1 MGWRVKGVF
10 LGILLVGVLVRLK
23 GVSNPFLDD
32 QGWRQADTASMALN
46 MLGHLGSLPDVLFPM
61 LNYDGSGPQK
71 VELEF
76 PFLPYLLAITWKV
89 LGWADLWGRLW
100 AIFFSLLTVA
110 GVFRLGRLA
119 FSERVGLWA
128 AAFYAFMP
136 LTTYYGRVV
145 MPEPVAQA
153 FSIGALYSLF
163 LWRKNPS
170 QKKLC
175 LAAFLMS
182 AAILAKLPQLM
193 IFPVAIIIGFWPLKG
208 KLTKIMIYS
217 LLALFLPM
225 LYYSWVH
232 SGAGEASQF
241 VSGILTDQV
250 LVAPRSFMTLL
261 QNHLREGFSFTL
273 ILFAG
278 AGVLRLVRVVI
289 PHARDSVRIGDE
301 DRGVFLG
308 VILWCL
314 ISLVYIGVVCIKIS
328 LDYYLVPVALP
339 LVLSAG
345 YALDFFEDIPGFVL
359 GVLVVSLLLVSQ
371 TLNYVP
377 KYSWDERYL
386 SQAIW
391 IRESIEKEKVLLLS
405 DSPPM
410 TLYYARR
417 YGFRLKSSVD
427 QKAWEELQVTP
438 GDYLVALP
446 NSRGEEF
453 WNRVRAKYPQ
463 VGPGIYRLVK

>member
-10 LGILLVGVLVRLK
+10 LGILFVGVLVRLK
-23 GVSNPFLDD
+23 GISNPFLDD

-46 MLGHLGSLPDVLFPM
+46 MMGHLGSLPDVLFPM

-100 AIFFSLLTVA
+100 AIFFSFLTLV
-110 GVFRLGRLA
+110 GVFGLGRLV

-153 FSIGALYSLF
+153 FSIWAVYSLL
-163 LWRKNPS
+163 LWRKTPS
-170 QKKLC
+170 SRRFI

-182 AAILAKLPQLM
+182 AAILAKLPQFI
-193 IFPVAIIIGFWPLKG
+193 IFPVALVIGFWPLKG
-208 KLTKIMIYS
+208 KLLKILLYS

-232 SGAGEASQF
+232 TGAGEASQF
-241 VSGILTDQV
+241 VSGILSDQV
-250 LVAPRSFMTLL
+250 LEGPKFFVTQLR
-261 QNHLREGFSFTL
+261 NHLWAGFGFPL
-273 ILFAG
+273 ILLAG
-278 AGVLRLVRVVI
+278 AGFLRMAWVAI
-289 PHARDSVRIGDE
+289 PHELDFFRIWEEG
-301 DRGVFLG
+301 RGVFLG
-308 VILWCL
+308 IILWCL
-314 ISLVYIGVVCIKIS
+314 ISLIYIGVICTRIP
-328 LDYYLVPVALP
+328 LDYYLVPVTLP

-371 TLNYVP
+371 TLNYAP

-405 DSPPM
+405 DSQPM
-410 TLYYARR
+410 TLYYAQR
-417 YGFRLKSSVD
+417 YGFRLKSLED
-427 QKAWEELQVTP
+427 QKAWEELLATP

-446 NSRGEEF
+446 NSRGEVF
-453 WNRVRAKYPQ
+453 WNRVKAKYPQ
-463 VGPGIYRLVK
+463 VGPGVYRLDK

>member
-1 MGWRVKGVF
+1 MGWRVKVIF

-23 GVSNPFLDD
+23 GISNPFLDD

-46 MLGHLGSLPDVLFPM
+46 MLGHLGNLPDALFPM

-76 PFLPYLLAITWKV
+76 PFLPYLLAMTWKV
-89 LGWADLWGRLW
+89 LGWSDLSGRLW
-100 AIFFSLLTVA
+100 AIFFSFFTLW
-110 GVFRLGRLA
+110 GIFRVGQLI
-119 FSERVGLWA
+119 FSVRAGLWA
-128 AAFYAFMP
+128 TAFYAFMP

-153 FSIGALYSLF
+153 FSIWAVYSLL
-163 LWRKNPS
+163 LWRKNPTS
-170 QKKLC
+170 RRFI

-193 IFPVAIIIGFWPLKG
+193 IFPVALVVGFWPIKGNLLKI
-208 KLTKIMIYS
+208 LPYS

-232 SGAGEASQF
+232 TGAGEASQF
-241 VSGILTDQV
+241 VSGILSDQV
-250 LVAPRSFMTLL
+250 LEGPKIFMTQLR
-261 QNHLREGFSFTL
+261 NHLREGFSFTL
-273 ILFAG
+273 ILLAG
-278 AGVLRLVRVVI
+278 AGVLRMGWVAI
-289 PHARDSVRIGDE
+289 PHAHDSARIGKE
-301 DRGVFLG
+301 DCGIFLG

-314 ISLVYIGVVCIKIS
+314 ICLIYVGIICTRIP

-339 LVLSAG
+339 LALSAG
-345 YALDFFEDIPGFVL
+345 YALDFFEDIPGIVL
-359 GVLVVSLLLVSQ
+359 GVLIVSLLLVSQ
-371 TLNYVP
+371 TLNYAP

-391 IRESIEKEKVLLLS
+391 IRESLEKEKVLLLS

-417 YGFRLKSSVD
+417 YGFRLKNSED

-453 WNRVRAKYPQ
+453 WNRVQAKYSR
-463 VGPGIYRLVK
+463 VGPGVYRLDK